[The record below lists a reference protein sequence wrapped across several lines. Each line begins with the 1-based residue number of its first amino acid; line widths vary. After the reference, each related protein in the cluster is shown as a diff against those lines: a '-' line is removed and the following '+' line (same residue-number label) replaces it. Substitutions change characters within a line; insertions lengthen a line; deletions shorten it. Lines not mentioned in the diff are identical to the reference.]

1 MTSESEWNFTKVAG
15 PYGLTEGPAWDGKT
29 LLFTEVPAGR
39 ILRYDPWSGATEIFR
54 TRTNNTNG
62 LMFYRR
68 GELYACEGGGRCI
81 TRYSRDGS
89 RAVIA
94 QQFQS
99 NRLNSPND
107 LAIDQ
112 KGHLWFSDPR
122 YTNTTVGVYGREAAK
137 MELDHESVHQLV
149 PQTDGTWSIKRMT
162 YDTTKPN
169 GILLSPDCSTLYVAQ
184 SDYGE
189 NVARELRAYPIQ
201 DDDTLG
207 EYEVLHNFYSHRG
220 IDGMCFDSEGNIL
233 AVAGWEVSGPGGLIY
248 VFSPQGRVLE
258 THPTPCSRPTNC
270 SWGDEDLQ
278 TLYVTSFCG
287 GLYRARTPRKG
298 RLLFPP
304 A

>member
-1 MTSESEWNFTKVAG
+1 MTSKSEWNFTKVAG

-39 ILRYDPWSGATEIFR
+39 ILCYDPRSGETEVFR
-54 TRTNNTNG
+54 TGTNNANG
-62 LMFYRR
+62 LAFDRQ
-68 GELYACEGGGRCI
+68 GDLYVCEGGGHCI
-81 TRYSRDGS
+81 ARYPRDGS

-94 QQFQS
+94 QRFEG

-107 LAIDQ
+107 LVVDQ
-112 KGHLWFSDPR
+112 KGHIWFSDPR
-122 YTNTTVGVYGREAAK
+122 YTNTTGVYGREAAEK
-137 MELDHESVHQLV
+137 ELDHDSVYQLL

-162 YDTTKPN
+162 YDTTRPN
-169 GILLSPDCSTLYVAQ
+169 GILLSPDRSTLYVAQ

-201 DDDTLG
+201 DGDTLG
-207 EYEVLHNFYSHRG
+207 DYEVLHNFYPHRG
-220 IDGMCFDSEGNIL
+220 IDGMCFDSEGNIV

-248 VFSPQGRVLE
+248 VFNPEGRVLE

-270 SWGDEDLQ
+270 CWGDEDLQ
-278 TLYVTSFCG
+278 TLYLTSFCG
-287 GLYRARTPRKG
+287 GLYRARTPRKD
-298 RLLFPP
+298 RLLFHP